1 MKKLL
6 LNILGLILIL
16 GSIFLLVTYVWC
28 MLAQ

>member
-6 LNILGLILIL
+6 LNILGLVLIL